1 MGGAGHTHDFAWM
14 REEKNL
20 EVVNIDCRMNDTVCG
35 QGGEWIPIRPG
46 TDGALCAALAYEII
60 NNGWADEE
68 FLHTYCVGYDEETM
82 PEVRRVRTSRSRTTF
97 WYRLRYDAEDA
108 RVGCAY
114 HPHPRR
120 QDQGTG

>member
-1 MGGAGHTHDFAWM
+1 M

-82 PEVRRVRTSRSRTTF
+82 PESAKGQNKSFKDYICLLYTSLRVLRLASPRCAPPTSTLPTSPIPRASRPAAS
-97 WYRLRYDAEDA
+97 R
-108 RVGCAY
+108 
-114 HPHPRR
+114 
-120 QDQGTG
+120 